1 MADDKFDSIVVGAGP
16 AGISAAITM
25 ARAGLTVAVL
35 ERGEYAGAKNVQG
48 AVLYSKM
55 LQDVIPDF
63 WKDCP
68 LERAIVEERVFV
80 LTDKAGLQVGYK
92 SAEYDVEPANCYT
105 IIRTPFDRWYAK
117 KAEEAGVS
125 LLTGV
130 TVSDVIKKD
139 GAIVGVKSTEGDELF
154 ADVIIACDG
163 VNSILAQKAGIQREW
178 KPNEVALG
186 VKEILGL
193 SREKIEDRFCLEGN
207 QGSTTEM
214 LGDVTKG
221 MLGYAFMY
229 TNKESIAL
237 GVGCALD
244 DFQRT
249 NIKPYELLEEVKRHP
264 LVRRYIQGST
274 PLEYSAHLIPEGG
287 YNVMPPLYTDG
298 MLLAGD
304 AAQMINPTHR
314 EGSNLA
320 MAAGKMAG
328 ETVIEAKKKG
338 NFSAKTLSVYRKKLD
353 ESFVLMDMFD
363 HKDIEDKVRENREI
377 MEVYPRLINEA
388 AHEYFLVDGL
398 PKRDH
403 QRRIIRRFRK
413 ERGFF
418 RMIKDAMSLRKAIG

>member
-16 AGISAAITM
+16 AGVSAAITM
-25 ARAGLTVAVL
+25 ARAGLNVALL

-55 LQDVIPDF
+55 LADVIPEF

-80 LTDKAGLQVGYK
+80 LTEKAGIQIGYK

-105 IIRTPFDRWYAK
+105 IIRTQFDRWFAK

-130 TVSDVIKKD
+130 TISDVIKKN
-139 GAIVGVKSTEGDELF
+139 GTIVGVKSTEGDELF
-154 ADVIIACDG
+154 ADVVIACDG
-163 VNSILAQKAGIQREW
+163 VNSILAQKAGIAREW
-178 KPNEVALG
+178 KSTEVALG

-193 SREKIEDRFCLEGN
+193 PREKIEDRFCLEGN

-214 LGDVTKG
+214 LGDITKG

-229 TNKESIAL
+229 TNKETIAL
-237 GVGCALD
+237 GLGCALD

-249 NIKPYELLEEVKRHP
+249 NIKPYDLLEQLKHHP
-264 LVRRYIQGST
+264 LVRRYIQGAT

-287 YNVMPPLYTDG
+287 YNVMPPLCTDG

-320 MAAGKMAG
+320 MAAGRMAG

-338 NFSAKTLSVYRKKLD
+338 NFSSKALSLYRKKLE
-353 ESFVLMDMFD
+353 ESFVLIDMED

-377 MEVYPRLINEA
+377 LTVYPRLFNEA

-403 QRRIIRRFRK
+403 QRRIVRRFRK
-413 ERGFF
+413 ERGLF
-418 RMIKDAMSLRKAIG
+418 RMFKDVMSLRKAIG

>member
-16 AGISAAITM
+16 AGVSAAITM
-25 ARAGLTVAVL
+25 ARAGLNVALL

-55 LQDVIPDF
+55 LADVIPEF

-80 LTDKAGLQVGYK
+80 MTEKSGIQIGYK
-92 SAEYDVEPANCYT
+92 SGEYEGEPANCYT
-105 IIRTPFDRWYAK
+105 IIRTQFDRWFAK
-117 KAEEAGVS
+117 KAEEAGVT

-130 TVSDVIKKD
+130 TISDVIKKN
-139 GAIVGVKSTEGDELF
+139 GAVVGVKSTEGDELF
-154 ADVIIACDG
+154 GDVIIACDG

-178 KPNEVALG
+178 KSSEVALG

-193 SREKIEDRFCLEGN
+193 PREKLEDRFCLEGN

-214 LGDVTKG
+214 LGDITKG

-229 TNKESIAL
+229 TNKETIAL
-237 GVGCALD
+237 GLGCALD

-249 NIKPYELLEEVKRHP
+249 NIKPYELLEQLKRHP
-264 LVRRYIQGST
+264 LIRRYIQGAT

-287 YNVMPPLYTDG
+287 YNVMPPLYIDG

-320 MAAGKMAG
+320 MAAGRMAG

-338 NFSAKTLSVYRKKLD
+338 NYSAKQLSMYRKMLD
-353 ESFVLMDMFD
+353 ESFVLIDMED
-363 HKDIEDKVRENREI
+363 HKDIEDQVRKNREI
-377 MEVYPRLINEA
+377 LTVYPRLFNEA
-388 AHEYFLVDGL
+388 AHEYFVVDGQ

-413 ERGFF
+413 ERGLF
-418 RMIKDAMSLRKAIG
+418 RMFKDFMSLRKAIG

>member
-16 AGISAAITM
+16 AGVSAAITM
-25 ARAGLTVAVL
+25 ARAGLSVVLL

-55 LQDVIPDF
+55 LADIVPEF

-68 LERAIVEERVFV
+68 LERAITEERVFV
-80 LTDKAGLQVGYK
+80 LTEKSGIQIGYK
-92 SAEYDVEPANCYT
+92 SPEVSTDPANCYT
-105 IIRTPFDRWYAK
+105 IIRTQFDQWYAK
-117 KAEEAGVS
+117 KAEEAGVT

-139 GAIVGVKSTEGDELF
+139 GAIVGVKSTEGDELY
-154 ADVIIACDG
+154 ADVVIACDG
-163 VNSILAQKAGIQREW
+163 VNSIIAQKAGIAREW
-178 KPNEVALG
+178 KSTEVALG
-186 VKEILGL
+186 VKEVLGL
-193 SREKIEDRFCLEGN
+193 PREKIEDRFCLEGN

-214 LGDVTKG
+214 LGDITKG

-229 TNKESIAL
+229 TNKDSIAL
-237 GVGCALD
+237 GLGCALD

-249 NIKPYELLEEVKRHP
+249 NIKPYELLEQLKRHP
-264 LVRRYIQGST
+264 LVRRYIQGAT
-274 PLEYSAHLIPEGG
+274 TLEYSAHLIPEGG
-287 YNVMPPLYTDG
+287 YNVMPPLFVDG

-320 MAAGKMAG
+320 MSAGRMAG

-338 NFSAKTLSVYRKKLD
+338 NFSSKVLSLYRKKLE
-353 ESFVLMDMFD
+353 ESFILKDMED

-377 MEVYPRLINEA
+377 LTVYPRLLNEA
-388 AHEYFLVDGL
+388 AHEYFLVDGM

-403 QRRIIRRFRK
+403 QRRIIRRIRQ

-418 RMIKDAMSLRKAIG
+418 RMIKDAISLRKAIG